1 MYIELK
7 SLMEKVSI
15 KNFQNNFDE
24 YIKKVENGQ
33 SFVIENND
41 GRSAVMIPI
50 DDDLIRIH
58 TDHDDA
64 C

>member
-41 GRSAVMIPI
+41 GRSVVMVPI

-58 TDHDDA
+58 TEHDDA

>member
-58 TDHDDA
+58 TEHDDA